1 MKSAVV
7 GAIVVCVIVLV
18 LLVVP
23 WYPVVTS
30 QNVTQSITFTYQV
43 ATQTY
48 QLQNIYSLPSPIT
61 LQGFFQSGSTSSQA
75 FQDLGDVAL
84 QANSLVAVEVNQCQ
98 NCDLGISKD
107 FGDKATVYSVLGSS
121 FSGDFLVPDSGQY
134 KISVGNLGNT
144 VDQVTS
150 IVITANIPQNIMA
163 SQVGYNTVEVTT
175 YSVDAL
181 APSLII
187 GLLPSLA
194 ILGVIAL
201 VVVVLVLFDRGFLI
215 MTKRRRRR
223 RR

>member
-1 MKSAVV
+1 
-7 GAIVVCVIVLV
+7 VLV
-18 LLVVP
+18 LLSAP

-30 QNVTQSITFTYQV
+30 QNATQGITFTYQV
-43 ATQTY
+43 PTQTY

-61 LQGFFQSGSTSSQA
+61 LPGFFQSGSTSSQA

-134 KISVGNLGNT
+134 KISVGNLGNAE
-144 VDQVTS
+144 DQVTS
-150 IVITANIPQNIMA
+150 IAITANIPQNIMA
-163 SQVGYNTVEVTT
+163 AQVGYSTVRVTA
-175 YSVDAL
+175 YSVVAL

-187 GLLPSLA
+187 GLLPSLT
-194 ILGVIAL
+194 IFGVITI
-201 VVVVLVLFDRGFLI
+201 VVVLLVLFDRGSLVL
-215 MTKRRRRR
+215 TKRRRRR